1 MYYFQTH
8 NHLDRIHWFQLFYQK
23 LFPLW
28 WDKNL
33 KQNKIDTFKLKIG
46 KIDFLEKCLPSVNEI
61 IILRWNASLTEQY
74 GDELFP
80 LISVVVKKKKE
91 GGKRKRRLVWNIESR
106 FDGILYNVD
115 FFKIELKWSIIL
127 SILILFISPW
137 RWRTDVVNGT
147 TREREKNRLILAVNR
162 RRKILFLLRL
172 LFLSASFPLSALE
185 IYSLI

>member
-1 MYYFQTH
+1 
-8 NHLDRIHWFQLFYQK
+8 
-23 LFPLW
+23 
-28 WDKNL
+28 
-33 KQNKIDTFKLKIG
+33 
-46 KIDFLEKCLPSVNEI
+46 
-61 IILRWNASLTEQY
+61 
-74 GDELFP
+74 LFP